1 MKGDPVLVVDLLTSR
16 THLSPDNHR
25 PFSHTAEDT
34 LRALSG
40 NAATSQQPWTT
51 GLDAAAMLPTISDD
65 TTSTPAEPDHSVVS
79 NRHLRRINSTD
90 SLSTAS
96 SSEAPTTPR
105 NQSPLLGHDQ
115 PTLVDL
121 EHRSH
126 FRSPSVCVACR
137 RSGANF
143 PSCPRCGETW
153 CSRGCRLKSSNG
165 TRHHC

>member
-1 MKGDPVLVVDLLTSR
+1 
-16 THLSPDNHR
+16 
-25 PFSHTAEDT
+25 
-34 LRALSG
+34 
-40 NAATSQQPWTT
+40 
-51 GLDAAAMLPTISDD
+51 MLPPVHAD
-65 TTSTPAEPDHSVVS
+65 TTSTPAGQDHSVAP
-79 NRHLRRINSTD
+79 NRDLRRTNSTA

-121 EHRSH
+121 EQHSH
-126 FRSPSVCVACR
+126 FRSLSVCVACK

-153 CSRGCRLKSSNG
+153 CSRGCRLKGSNG
-165 TRHHC
+165 ARHHCRERGVDVRPSYPTIVI